1 MGKGWKMP
9 NFRNP
14 QLNAIAALLFL
25 TSACASAVKTIN
37 GPQGGAISY
46 GRVDGQT
53 TEAGAMGAMLRS
65 LHSQFGDRP
74 QVGKLF
80 QVRGT
85 QSVAAFF
92 SVNRRTQGKG
102 QQAGLIIVTKVTTD
116 DVEGALLSDD
126 AAHLGVS
133 LNPMMKSLF
142 AAWHP
147 FEAAAAGGASG
158 GGLAALHPYTTPDRT
173 ASVSLPDGWKPQS
186 WSAQGTIVADGPNGE
201 SASLGYGFLA
211 ADLNNPRVRQTYATV
226 MHGGLRGTG
235 YANGIYYALS
245 SDLTKDYL
253 DLIRLFRQK
262 NNLPPSTIQVKSS
275 TPVAGPPG
283 QHCAHIQAIGNPQD
297 AKTAAEMDTVF
308 CISTPTPAA
317 GGFGVTLNAT
327 SVPVALAPKERAT
340 LGAVL
345 ASFTVDTAAV
355 QRMASAYAAP
365 AIESIHAIGRAAA
378 AQAAA
383 AHERNEIQNSS
394 VYQHWDSMDRRSKD
408 FSDYL
413 LGFSVVQDNARNT
426 HGTLWNEDADA
437 LVKADP
443 QRFEYVTAPGFW
455 KGIDY

>member
-1 MGKGWKMP
+1 MP
-9 NFRNP
+9 NLRKP
-14 QLNAIAALLFL
+14 QLSAIAALLL
-25 TSACASAVKTIN
+25 IGAATAPAAMKTIN
-37 GPQGGAISY
+37 GPQGGTILY

-74 QVGKLF
+74 LVSKLF

-102 QQAGLIIVTKVTTD
+102 QQAGLIIVTKATTD

-142 AAWHP
+142 AAWRP
-147 FEAAAAGGASG
+147 FEAAAAGGGSG
-158 GGLAALHPYTTPDRT
+158 GGVAPLHPYTTPDRT

-186 WSAQGTIVADGPNGE
+186 WSGGGTIVANGPNGE

-226 MHGGLRGTG
+226 MHGGLRGTA
-235 YANGIYYALS
+235 YANGIYYALGA
-245 SDLTKDYL
+245 DLTKDYL
-253 DLIRLFRQK
+253 DLIRAFRMK
-262 NNLPPSTIQVKSS
+262 HNLPASTIQVKSS

-283 QHCAHIQAIGNPQD
+283 QHCAHIQAIGDPQD
-297 AKTAAEMDTVF
+297 PKTAAEMDTVF
-308 CISTPTPAA
+308 CVSTPTPAA
-317 GGFGVTLNAT
+317 GAFMVTLNSTA
-327 SVPVALAPKERAT
+327 VPVALAPKERAT

-345 ASFTVDTAAV
+345 ASFTVDMAAV

-365 AIESIHAIGRAAA
+365 AIEAIHAVGRAAA

-413 LGFSVVQDNARNT
+413 LGFTVVQDNALHA

>member
-1 MGKGWKMP
+1 MP
-9 NFRNP
+9 NLRKP
-14 QLNAIAALLFL
+14 QLSAIAALLL
-25 TSACASAVKTIN
+25 IGAATAPAAMKTIN
-37 GPQGGAISY
+37 GPQGGTILY

-74 QVGKLF
+74 LVSKLF

-102 QQAGLIIVTKVTTD
+102 QQAGLIIVTKATTD

-142 AAWHP
+142 AAWRP
-147 FEAAAAGGASG
+147 FEAAAAGGGSG
-158 GGLAALHPYTTPDRT
+158 GGVAPLHPYTTPDRT

-186 WSAQGTIVADGPNGE
+186 WSGGGTIVANGPNGE

-226 MHGGLRGTG
+226 MHGGLRGTA
-235 YANGIYYALS
+235 YANGIYYALGA
-245 SDLTKDYL
+245 DLTKDYL
-253 DLIRLFRQK
+253 DLIRAFRMK
-262 NNLPPSTIQVKSS
+262 HNLPASTIQVKSS

-283 QHCAHIQAIGNPQD
+283 QHCAHIQAIGDPQD
-297 AKTAAEMDTVF
+297 PKTAAEMDTVF
-308 CISTPTPAA
+308 CVSTPTPAA
-317 GGFGVTLNAT
+317 GAFMVTLNSTA
-327 SVPVALAPKERAT
+327 VPVALAPKERAT
-340 LGAVL
+340 LGAVM
-345 ASFTVDTAAV
+345 ASFTVDMAAV

-365 AIESIHAIGRAAA
+365 AIEAIHAVGRAAA

-413 LGFSVVQDNARNT
+413 LGFTVVQDNALHA

>member
-1 MGKGWKMP
+1 MP
-9 NFRNP
+9 NIRNP
-14 QLNAIAALLFL
+14 QLSALTALLCL
-25 TSACASAVKTIN
+25 GAAAAPSAMKTIA
-37 GPQGGAISY
+37 GPQGGTILY

-53 TEAGAMGAMLRS
+53 TEAAAMGAMLRQ

-116 DVEGALLSDD
+116 EVEAALLSDD
-126 AAHLGVS
+126 ATHLGAS

-142 AAWHP
+142 AAWRP
-147 FEAAAAGGASG
+147 FEAAAAGGGPG
-158 GGLAALHPYTTPDRT
+158 GGVAPLRPYSTPDRT

-186 WSAQGTIVADGPNGE
+186 WSAGGTIVADGPNGE

-226 MHGGLRGTG
+226 MQGGLRGTA
-235 YANGIYYALS
+235 YANGIYYALTA
-245 SDLTKDYL
+245 DLTRDYL
-253 DLIRLFRQK
+253 DLVRAFRMRH
-262 NNLPPSTIQVKSS
+262 NLPASSIQVKSS
-275 TPVAGPPG
+275 TTVAGPPG

-297 AKTAAEMDTVF
+297 AKTAAEMDTIF
-308 CISTPTPAA
+308 CVSTPTPAA
-317 GGFGVTLNAT
+317 GAFMVTLNST
-327 SVPVALAPKERAT
+327 GIPLALAPKERAT
-340 LGAVL
+340 LGAVM
-345 ASFTVDTAAV
+345 ASFSVDMAAV
-355 QRMASAYAAP
+355 RRMAHDYAAP
-365 AIESIHAIGRAAA
+365 AIDAIHAVGRAAA

-394 VYQHWDSMDRRSKD
+394 VYQHWDSIDRRSKE
-408 FSDYL
+408 FGDYL
-413 LGFSVVQDNARNT
+413 LGFSVVQDNARNA

-443 QRFEYVTAPGFW
+443 NRFEYVTSPGFW

>member
-1 MGKGWKMP
+1 MP
-9 NFRNP
+9 NLRKP
-14 QLNAIAALLFL
+14 QLSAIAALLL
-25 TSACASAVKTIN
+25 IGAATAPAAMKTIN
-37 GPQGGAISY
+37 GPQGGTILY

-74 QVGKLF
+74 LVSKLF
-80 QVRGT
+80 QMRGT

-102 QQAGLIIVTKVTTD
+102 QQAGLIIVTKATTD

-142 AAWHP
+142 AAWRP
-147 FEAAAAGGASG
+147 FEAAAAGGGSG
-158 GGLAALHPYTTPDRT
+158 GGVAPLHPYTTPDRT

-186 WSAQGTIVADGPNGE
+186 WSAGGTIVANGPNGE

-226 MHGGLRGTG
+226 MHGGLRGTA
-235 YANGIYYALS
+235 YANGIYYALGA
-245 SDLTKDYL
+245 DLTKDYL
-253 DLIRLFRQK
+253 DLIRAFRMK
-262 NNLPPSTIQVKSS
+262 HNLPASTIQVKSS

-283 QHCAHIQAIGNPQD
+283 QHCAHIQAIGDPQD
-297 AKTAAEMDTVF
+297 PKTAAEMDTVF
-308 CISTPTPAA
+308 CVSTPTPAA
-317 GGFGVTLNAT
+317 GAFMVTLNSTA
-327 SVPVALAPKERAT
+327 VPVALAPKERAT
-340 LGAVL
+340 LGAVM
-345 ASFTVDTAAV
+345 ASFTVDMAAV

-365 AIESIHAIGRAAA
+365 AIEAIHAVGRAAA

-413 LGFSVVQDNARNT
+413 LGFTVVQDNALHA

>member
-1 MGKGWKMP
+1 MP
-9 NFRNP
+9 NLRKP
-14 QLNAIAALLFL
+14 QLSAIAALLL
-25 TSACASAVKTIN
+25 IGAATAPAAMKTIN
-37 GPQGGAISY
+37 GPQGGTILY

-74 QVGKLF
+74 LVSKLF
-80 QVRGT
+80 QMRGT

-102 QQAGLIIVTKVTTD
+102 QQAGLIIVTKATTD

-142 AAWHP
+142 AAWRP
-147 FEAAAAGGASG
+147 FEAAAAGGGSG
-158 GGLAALHPYTTPDRT
+158 GGVAPLHPYTTPDRT

-186 WSAQGTIVADGPNGE
+186 WSAGGTIVANGPNGE

-226 MHGGLRGTG
+226 MHGGLRGTA
-235 YANGIYYALS
+235 YANGIYYALGA
-245 SDLTKDYL
+245 DLTKDYL
-253 DLIRLFRQK
+253 DLIRAFRMK
-262 NNLPPSTIQVKSS
+262 HNLPASTIQVKSA

-283 QHCAHIQAIGNPQD
+283 QHCAHIQAIGDPQD
-297 AKTAAEMDTVF
+297 PKTAAEMDTVF
-308 CISTPTPAA
+308 CVSTPTPAA
-317 GGFGVTLNAT
+317 GAFMVTLNSTA
-327 SVPVALAPKERAT
+327 VPVALAPKERAT

-345 ASFTVDTAAV
+345 ASFTVDMAAV

-365 AIESIHAIGRAAA
+365 AIEAIHAVGRAAA

-413 LGFSVVQDNARNT
+413 LGFTVVQDNALHA